1 MSDLITP
8 ELVTLDQDLGSDKSA
23 VIAHLARA
31 VVSAGRA
38 TSYEDLYA
46 DAMAREGKT
55 ATGVPGGIAI
65 PHCRSAAVTTPSL
78 AMARIQ
84 PPVGWGAKD
93 GPADIVF
100 FIAAPEGADQEH
112 LQLLAKLAR
121 SLIRKDFTASLRSA
135 GSPEQVVELVDGALG
150 LGPAPAASGSAAG
163 VGGAAAAGPATGATA
178 AGATGATAAGAT
190 GATAAGAAGPSGA
203 VAGNDGGNQPGG
215 NNGGDHG
222 ANAPASEGGTGA
234 TTTDTSKS
242 PHLVA
247 VTACPTGIAHTY
259 MAADSLAAA
268 AAERGIDLQVETQG
282 SAKSTPLDP
291 NVIRNADAVIF
302 ATDVDV
308 RDKGRFAGKPVISG
322 PVKRGIDEP
331 GVMIDEALD
340 SINNPNA
347 RRVSGGGG
355 GGEEREGATAGGESF
370 GGQLKRAL
378 LTGVSY
384 MIPFVA
390 GGGLLIALGF
400 LLGGY
405 ELSLQVDD
413 VANGDRML
421 DGTSILSPPP
431 EGFIAYLGAVFWKIG
446 NLSLAFLVPAL
457 AGYIAYALADRP
469 GIAPG
474 FTAGSVAL
482 FMDAG
487 FIGGIVGGLLAGYA
501 ARWIGNWSVPSWLR
515 GLMPVVIIPLLAS
528 LIASGLLILV
538 LGGPIAALTLGLNNW
553 LTGLT
558 GVAAIGLGIILG
570 LMMGS
575 DLGGPINKVAYAFAV
590 AGLGEG
596 SFENQV
602 PWEIMA
608 AVMAAGMV
616 PPLGM
621 AFASTVLAKNQFS
634 MALRENGKAAW
645 LLGAAFISEGA
656 IPFAAADFFRV
667 IPSTMLGGAVAGAI
681 CMATGVTSQA
691 PHGGIFVFFAI
702 GNILMFVV
710 AILAGAAVTGF
721 VYTAL
726 KRFVAPR
733 KKAEEPVIA

>member
-8 ELVTLDQDLGSDKSA
+8 ELVTLDQNLGSERSE
-23 VIAHLARA
+23 VIRHLVRQ

-38 TSYEDLYA
+38 TDFDGLYS
-46 DAMAREGKT
+46 DAMARESKT

-65 PHCRSAAVTTPSL
+65 PHCRSSAVTKATL
-78 AMARIQ
+78 AMARIN
-84 PPVGWGAKD
+84 PAVDWGAKD

-112 LQLLAKLAR
+112 LQLLSKLAR
-121 SLIRKDFTASLRSA
+121 SLIKKNFTSALRTAS
-135 GSPEQVVELVDGALG
+135 SPQEIVDLVDGALG
-150 LGPAPAASGSAAG
+150 LGPVPDSQSPGAASESANAAPNTGASAAGTGSPHTSGSAAAG
-163 VGGAAAAGPATGATA
+163 AGSAGSGGARPAGAPAAEPAAGSGAAHA
-178 AGATGATAAGAT
+178 AG
-190 GATAAGAAGPSGA
+190 
-203 VAGNDGGNQPGG
+203 DGG
-215 NNGGDHG
+215 
-222 ANAPASEGGTGA
+222 ETR
-234 TTTDTSKS
+234 
-242 PHLVA
+242 HLVA

-282 SAKSTPLDP
+282 SAGSTPLDP
-291 NVIRNADAVIF
+291 SVIRNAEAVIF

-308 RDKGRFAGKPVISG
+308 RDKGRFAGLPVVAG

-331 GVMIDEALD
+331 GVMIDEALAAAKD
-340 SINNPNA
+340 PNA
-347 RRVSGGGG
+347 RRVAGGGG
-355 GGEEREGATAGGESF
+355 GGEERDSQSSGEGGGF
-370 GGQLKRAL
+370 GSQLKRAL

-405 ELSLQVDD
+405 ELSLSDD
-413 VANGDRML
+413 DGTLTGDIIL
-421 DGTSILSPPP
+421 DGGTLFNPG
-431 EGFIAYLGAVFWKIG
+431 EQGLLTYLGAVFWKIG

-487 FIGGIVGGLLAGYA
+487 FLGGLVGGLLAGYV
-501 ARWIGNWSVPSWLR
+501 ARWVGSWSVPSWLR
-515 GLMPVVIIPLLAS
+515 GLMPVVIIPLISS
-528 LIASGLLILV
+528 LIASGLMILV
-538 LGGPIAALTLGLNNW
+538 LGGPIAALTQALNDWLYGLS
-553 LTGLT
+553 
-558 GVAAIGLGIILG
+558 GVTAIVLGIILG

-596 SFENQV
+596 SFENQA
-602 PWEIMA
+602 PWQIMA

-621 AFASTVLAKNQFS
+621 ALATVLDKQQFT

-656 IPFAAADFFRV
+656 IPFAAADPFRV
-667 IPSTMLGGAVAGAI
+667 IPSCMVGGAVAGAI
-681 CMATGVTSQA
+681 CMGTGVTSQA

-702 GNILMFVV
+702 GNILMFIV
-710 AILAGAAVTGF
+710 AILAGMVASGLIYV
-721 VYTAL
+721 AL
-726 KRFVAPR
+726 KRWTAPKR
-733 KKAEEPVIA
+733 AEEPVIA